1 MYQKY
6 IGIDVDQN
14 TSKLLILKPVK
25 PPLRLCS
32 GLQLED
38 IEQAKIDCGYQQK
51 DFDQEKLILEICW
64 SGANSRAIVAP
75 TGFGKTYLFLVPILA
90 NKIMKRREGGK
101 RRVSF
106 LVLPYNVVAVEF
118 EKRMAEYVN
127 VIGVR
132 NLNSFDG
139 SIDLVVGTVESLT
152 KLNVSDFFLNFS
164 QNYGQQCQLY
174 R

>member
-1 MYQKY
+1 M
-6 IGIDVDQN
+6 
-14 TSKLLILKPVK
+14 
-25 PPLRLCS
+25 
-32 GLQLED
+32 
-38 IEQAKIDCGYQQK
+38 
-51 DFDQEKLILEICW
+51 
-64 SGANSRAIVAP
+64 
-75 TGFGKTYLFLVPILA
+75 
-90 NKIMKRREGGK
+90 
-101 RRVSF
+101 SF

-118 EKRMAEYVN
+118 EKRMAEYAN

-164 QNYGQQCQLY
+164 QKYGQQCQLY

>member
-1 MYQKY
+1 M
-6 IGIDVDQN
+6 
-14 TSKLLILKPVK
+14 
-25 PPLRLCS
+25 
-32 GLQLED
+32 
-38 IEQAKIDCGYQQK
+38 
-51 DFDQEKLILEICW
+51 
-64 SGANSRAIVAP
+64 
-75 TGFGKTYLFLVPILA
+75 
-90 NKIMKRREGGK
+90 
-101 RRVSF
+101 SF

-118 EKRMAEYVN
+118 EKRMAEYAN